1 MDLVEFIIIGG
12 IYYKMFKVK
21 KNLKYLLN
29 LNRNLQETFSLYCKN
44 ELLSFQDSIYYKE
57 MKALAQQLDLV
68 IYSSF
73 GFGEDLNTIY
83 LGFEIKDR
91 ILNEIIWRDG
101 EFEGSL
107 SYATALIQLV
117 KSSKFKFY
125 NWDQDSDFIDTVKDI
140 INELKEMLNSKS

>member
-1 MDLVEFIIIGG
+1 
-12 IYYKMFKVK
+12 MFKVR

-73 GFGEDLNTIY
+73 DFGMEDLNTIY

-101 EFEGSL
+101 
-107 SYATALIQLV
+107 
-117 KSSKFKFY
+117 
-125 NWDQDSDFIDTVKDI
+125 
-140 INELKEMLNSKS
+140 

>member
-1 MDLVEFIIIGG
+1 
-12 IYYKMFKVK
+12 MFKVR

-29 LNRNLQETFSLYCKN
+29 LNRNLQEAFSLYCKN
-44 ELLSFQDSIYYKE
+44 ELLSFQDSRYYKE
-57 MKALAQQLDLV
+57 MKALVQQLDLV

-73 GFGEDLNTIY
+73 DFGMEDLNTIY
-83 LGFEIKDR
+83 LGVEIKDR

-117 KSSKFKFY
+117 KSNKFKFY
-125 NWDQDSDFIDTVKDI
+125 NWEQDSDFIDSVKDI